1 VVVDDVPQPDDRP
14 DELLGVDDERHER
27 ARGERP
33 RQPERRASKHPQ
45 AAEEER
51 HGEPDPRDDVRSE
64 EVGDTHPDRGE
75 VRAEI
80 AVGRFMDAPGLERL
94 RALDLDH
101 LDPADAVLEPG
112 VQIADLP
119 ANVEVARLDHPRE
132 Q

>member
-33 RQPERRASKHPQ
+33 RQPERRASEHPQ

-51 HGEPDPRDDVRSE
+51 HGEPDPRDDVQSE

-94 RALDLDH
+94 RALDLAH